1 MEEKILIKA
10 GIKKHKGSLI
20 GIALLVFL
28 STIALFM
35 VFTLKITGEEYVS
48 TGIQKTEF
56 GDLTAWV
63 SEVDD
68 TDSLLTQINDT
79 QGVEA
84 VWMQELIYSDYESA
98 TAESDSEGQ
107 LIAGDEDKSRY
118 RFFKDDLSGYQ
129 DAPQKIMPNEIYVP
143 ASMISVLNVQI
154 GDSITFKI
162 ARGHNSYD
170 FTVAGYF
177 EDPVMGSSMIGMKTF
192 MISSQSYAQIVNTIN
207 EEGADALARMGA
219 ALHIT
224 KDRDS
229 ALTTMELS
237 ERINDNTGLPVYT
250 ESMYSADTM
259 RSFMLVFQNAFGGIL
274 AAFAI
279 ILLVVVMIM
288 LGYSISGMI
297 EEDWKNIGILKTI
310 GMKANTLIFAWTIQY
325 MCSVILGLLLGWIVT
340 LPLNHLVSLMLVTSS
355 GVLIPP
361 RLPFVPC
368 LMITIIILVLM
379 TGFIVCML
387 HRSSSISPMDAIR
400 EAENKKTGKVYH
412 SVIVKKGLSF
422 WLAMR
427 QILSGKK
434 RYIGACLVAVLLT
447 FFTAL
452 AGRVNVWLGSDG
464 KGMMD
469 AFNPADHDL
478 GIQIFGTLSLD
489 EMEQEVTKYT
499 DITDRYM
506 LAMQDVSVNGRNY
519 TANVITEP
527 DRFHI
532 SKGETCVKDDQ
543 IVITEVIAKDLGLEI
558 GDTVQL
564 KGDAGMAEF
573 VVSGIYHCANDMGEN
588 IGISREGYFRI
599 GQDDERIWCHHYFIS
614 DTAMKDTIT
623 QELQSKYGGDVH
635 VHENTWPGLFGII
648 NAMHLL
654 LLTIYILSFVFIGI
668 VTYMTGVRIVDME
681 QKNMGIFKAIGFPV
695 RELRVDFA
703 CRFGIIAVIGAVFG
717 AIMASIFT
725 DPIVGAI
732 MRLAG
737 ISNFK
742 SRATIMGTLVPGFFI
757 VISFVVFA
765 YLTSAKIVKNDM
777 NILMDE

>member
-48 TGIQKTEF
+48 TGIQKSGF

-68 TDSLLTQINDT
+68 TDSLVTQIHDT
-79 QGVEA
+79 QGVED
-84 VWMQELIYSDYESA
+84 VWKQELIYSDYESA

-107 LIAGDEDKSRY
+107 LIAWKEEESRY

-129 DAPQKIMPNEIYVP
+129 AAPQKIMPNEIYVP
-143 ASMISVLNVQI
+143 ASMNSVLNVQM

-192 MISSQSYAQIVNTIN
+192 LISSQRYAQIVNTIN
-207 EEGADALARMGA
+207 EEGADALARTGA

-279 ILLVVVMIM
+279 FLLAVVMIM
-288 LGYSISGMI
+288 IGYSISGMI

-310 GMKANTLIFAWTIQY
+310 GMEANTLIFVWTIQY
-325 MCSVILGLLLGWIVT
+325 MCSVILGLFLGWIVT

-355 GVLIPP
+355 GVLIPS

-368 LMITIIILVLM
+368 LMITIIILVMM
-379 TGFIVCML
+379 TGFIVFML
-387 HRSSSISPMDAIR
+387 HRISSISPMDAIR

-412 SVIVKKGLSF
+412 SVIVKKGLPF

-427 QILSGKK
+427 QIISGKK

-478 GIQIFGTLSLD
+478 GIQIFGTLSRD

-532 SKGETCVKDDQ
+532 SRGETCVKDNQ

-599 GQDDERIWCHHYFIS
+599 GKDDEGIWCHHYFIS

-654 LLTIYILSFVFIGI
+654 LLTIYILSFVFVGI
-668 VTYMTGVRIVDME
+668 VTYMTGIRIVDME
-681 QKNMGIFKAIGFPV
+681 RKNMGIFKAIGFPV
-695 RELRVDFA
+695 RELRVSFA

-717 AIMASIFT
+717 AVMASVFT
-725 DPIVGAI
+725 DPIVGEI

-742 SRATIMGTLVPGFFI
+742 SRATIMGTLVPGTFI
-757 VISFVVFA
+757 VISFAVFA
-765 YLTSAKIVKNDM
+765 YLTSAKIAKNDM
-777 NILMDE
+777 SILMDE